1 MYKSTVTKVLISL
14 VAVIGVSAAGLAA
27 VKVLNK
33 KNTTP
38 VGSSDEPVQTTGR
51 QSVDP
56 GTETNDLPG
65 TQQNP
70 GTEPANPGTEPYTP
84 PTGPGS
90 SSSGTVDPPDTQPG
104 QKAPSNYK
112 KTYTLRS
119 DTGVS
124 VNVILTVNATAN
136 ADGTVH
142 IKADALL
149 EHYTLWLGA
158 RTLTVKIGSESFS
171 QLTEKIADE
180 YRKKH
185 TTALGSFE
193 TDVLYGQKV
202 DISLVFPYNGVY
214 DDVEI
219 KNITIDS
226 SISIS

>member
-38 VGSSDEPVQTTGR
+38 VGSSEEPVQTTER

-56 GTETNDLPG
+56 GTETNEQPG
-65 TQQNP
+65 TQQVP
-70 GTEPANPGTEPYTP
+70 GTEPVTPGTGPLN
-84 PTGPGS
+84 PGS
-90 SSSGTVDPPDTQPG
+90 SSSKPDDPPDTQKPPE

-112 KTYTLRS
+112 KTYTIRS

-124 VNVILTVNATAN
+124 VNVILTINATAN
-136 ADGTVH
+136 TDGTVH
-142 IKADALL
+142 LKADALL
-149 EHYTLWLGA
+149 EHYTLCLGA

-193 TDVLYGQKV
+193 TDVLYGQKL